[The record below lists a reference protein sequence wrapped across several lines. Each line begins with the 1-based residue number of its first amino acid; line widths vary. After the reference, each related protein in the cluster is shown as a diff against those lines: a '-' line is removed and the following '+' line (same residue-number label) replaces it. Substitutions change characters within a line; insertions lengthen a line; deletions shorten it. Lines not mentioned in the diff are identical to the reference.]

1 MNDLA
6 TQIEMQHTKTKA
18 LAERL
23 AAIPGEVAAANAAR
37 TKELA
42 KEWSAV
48 RSDHDLAEMIAAEL
62 QSQQR
67 TQQRAELAA
76 ELDHEAE
83 LLSKAKIKNRQAVHD
98 LEGISRKLCR
108 HYNDPARRGRA
119 NTEASELA
127 FVELQA
133 ERGRIEGRVQ
143 LSAAALRSASARHER
158 ARVDLESFDN
168 A

>member
-23 AAIPGEVAAANAAR
+23 AAIPGEVAAANASR

-42 KEWSAV
+42 KEWSTL
-48 RSDHDLAEMIAAEL
+48 RSDHDLAQEI
-62 QSQQR
+62 
-67 TQQRAELAA
+67 AA